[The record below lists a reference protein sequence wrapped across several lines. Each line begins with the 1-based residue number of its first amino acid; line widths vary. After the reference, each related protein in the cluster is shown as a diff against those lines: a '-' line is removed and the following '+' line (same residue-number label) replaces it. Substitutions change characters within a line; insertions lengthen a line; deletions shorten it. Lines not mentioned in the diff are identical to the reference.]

1 MPALQIYYVEDNDE
15 LRETIGLLLEAD
27 DRVVESFATAE
38 EALSAFERQPCDV
51 VITDV
56 SLPTMSGVDL
66 ARAVL
71 AKAPG
76 TWVVLSSGYAIT
88 RGLETLGDTVRSL
101 PKPFEVEEMDSLLA
115 EIAAAVAAGKP
126 AA

>member
-1 MPALQIYYVEDNDE
+1 MSPLQIFYVEDNDD

-27 DRVVESFATAE
+27 DRVVTSFATAE
-38 EALSAFERQPCDV
+38 EALEAFERAPCDV
-51 VITDV
+51 VVTDV

-71 AKAPG
+71 AHQPG

-88 RGLETLGDTVRSL
+88 RGIETLGPTVRSL
-101 PKPFEVEEMDSLLA
+101 PKPFEIEEMDTLLA
-115 EIAAAVAAGKP
+115 EIAGAIAQRRA
-126 AA
+126 

>member
-1 MPALQIYYVEDNDE
+1 MTALQIYYVEDNEE

-27 DRVVESFATAE
+27 DRVVTSFATAE
-38 EALSAFERQPCDV
+38 EALAAFEKQACDV

-71 AKAPG
+71 THKPG
-76 TWVVLSSGYAIT
+76 TWVVLSSGYALT

-115 EIAAAVAAGKP
+115 EIGAAVAAQRG
-126 AA
+126 